1 MTSPL
6 PPLHRPD
13 PHAGALDEQL
23 ARSLRPIALVLS
35 GMYLLA
41 SLHAMV
47 DARPA
52 TSVSTAVVLMLGFL
66 LVALLPSWRPL
77 PPALANPVMVG
88 GLALGAVEP
97 IRLGRAVAGA
107 HLQWALIGLGAVVL
121 RPRWGI
127 AAAAAVL
134 APWLAASLLGIGD
147 WVIAQP
153 ADTFD
158 VLTAGAIGTVV
169 FVARR
174 RSVLGLVA
182 ARLDLSHLALTDPLT
197 ALRNRRGIE
206 AAAAGLLAAFPDARL
221 GIVYLDLDGF
231 KAVNDRLGHAEGDR
245 ALTAVAEVLRSTF
258 RAADVI
264 GRLGGD
270 EFLVI
275 VAPGSDAEVA
285 ARRLQEH
292 LAQWRDEAGR
302 LSLRASVG
310 ACAVDG
316 TSLEAFWAAVESAD
330 RRMYAD
336 KVMRQGS
343 LRTMLA
349 DEPGMSASQ
358 AQGASSSFP
367 MMPALG

>member
-1 MTSPL
+1 MTNPL
-6 PPLHRPD
+6 PPLRRPD
-13 PHAGALDEQL
+13 AHAGALDEQL

-41 SLHAMV
+41 TAHAV
-47 DARPA
+47 LDARPA
-52 TSVSTAVVLMLGFL
+52 ATVSTAVVLMLGFL

-77 PPALANPVMVG
+77 PPALANPVLVVG
-88 GLALGAVEP
+88 MGLIAAES
-97 IRLGRAVAGA
+97 ISLGRAEAGA

-121 RPRWGI
+121 RPRWGV
-127 AAAAAVL
+127 AAAAAILV
-134 APWLAASLLGIGD
+134 PWLIASVAGMGD
-147 WVIAQP
+147 WAIARP
-153 ADTFD
+153 ADALD

-245 ALTAVAEVLRSTF
+245 ALGAVADILRSTF

-285 ARRLQEH
+285 ARRLQER
-292 LAQWRDEAGR
+292 LAMWRDDAGR
-302 LSLRASVG
+302 ISLRASVG
-310 ACAVDG
+310 ACAVEG
-316 TSLEAFWAAVESAD
+316 ASLESFWAAVEAAD
-330 RRMYAD
+330 HRMYAD
-336 KVMRQGS
+336 KVARHAAGRS
-343 LRTMLA
+343 MLA
-349 DEPGMSASQ
+349 DEPATAPGGS
-358 AQGASSSFP
+358 GPFP
-367 MMPALG
+367 MLPALG

>member
-1 MTSPL
+1 MTNPL
-6 PPLHRPD
+6 PPLRRPD
-13 PHAGALDEQL
+13 AHAGALDEQL

-41 SLHAMV
+41 TAHAMV
-47 DARPA
+47 DVRPGVA
-52 TSVSTAVVLMLGFL
+52 VSTTIVPMLGFL

-77 PPALANPVMVG
+77 PPALANPVLVAGM
-88 GLALGAVEP
+88 ALVAIES
-97 IRLGRAVAGA
+97 ITLGRAEAGA

-127 AAAAAVL
+127 AASAAVL
-134 APWLAASLLGIGD
+134 LPWLAASLAGAGD
-147 WVIAQP
+147 WALGRP
-153 ADTFD
+153 EDAFD
-158 VLTAGAIGTVV
+158 ILTAGAIGTVV

-174 RSVLGLVA
+174 RSVLGLVT

-245 ALTAVAEVLRSTF
+245 ALAAVADVLRSTF

-285 ARRLQEH
+285 AQRLQDR
-292 LAQWRDEAGR
+292 LAMWRDEAGR
-302 LSLRASVG
+302 ISLRASVG

-316 TSLEAFWAAVESAD
+316 ASLEAFWAAVEAAD

-336 KVMRQGS
+336 KVARHGTS
-343 LRTMLA
+343 RSMLA
-349 DEPGMSASQ
+349 DEPATAASP
-358 AQGASSSFP
+358 SSGGSGPFP
-367 MMPALG
+367 MLPALG

>member
-1 MTSPL
+1 
-6 PPLHRPD
+6 
-13 PHAGALDEQL
+13 
-23 ARSLRPIALVLS
+23 
-35 GMYLLA
+35 
-41 SLHAMV
+41 
-47 DARPA
+47 
-52 TSVSTAVVLMLGFL
+52 VSTAVVLMIGFL

-77 PPALANPVMVG
+77 PPALANPVLVVG
-88 GLALGAVEP
+88 MGLVAAES
-97 IRLGRAVAGA
+97 ISLGRAEAGA

-121 RPRWGI
+121 RPRWGV

-134 APWLAASLLGIGD
+134 VPWLAASLAGIGD
-147 WVIAQP
+147 WAFARP
-153 ADTFD
+153 EDALD

-169 FVARR
+169 FIARR

-231 KAVNDRLGHAEGDR
+231 KAINDRLGHAEGDR
-245 ALTAVAEVLRSTF
+245 ALTAVADVLRSTF

-275 VAPGSDAEVA
+275 VAPGSDAVVA
-285 ARRLQEH
+285 AARLQER
-292 LAQWRDEAGR
+292 LAAWRDDAGR
-302 LSLRASVG
+302 ISLRASVG
-310 ACAVDG
+310 ACAVEG
-316 TSLEAFWAAVESAD
+316 ASLAAFWDAVEAAD

-336 KVMRQGS
+336 KVARHGAGRS
-343 LRTMLA
+343 MLA
-349 DEPGMSASQ
+349 DEPAPAAG
-358 AQGASSSFP
+358 GAGPFP
-367 MMPALG
+367 MLPALG